1 MSAERMHAASPESTA
16 IVDAVLDYS
25 RRRMLATDVPL
36 DKPQTEAELNRLIGA
51 TITDAGLGASRALSL
66 FEHVLAPA
74 CLTTSHP
81 LYLSFIPT
89 APTMAAIAFDLVV
102 SASGLYGGSWLEG
115 AGAVHAENE
124 VLSFLAAEFGLPDT
138 AGGVF
143 VQGGT
148 IGNLSAL
155 VAAREAA
162 KARLIAA
169 GKDLPTRWKIVCS
182 VEAHSSNK
190 SAAKVMDADVLLVP
204 MRRRRSAARGCRAR
218 GAGRAR

>member
-89 APTMAAIAFDLVV
+89 APPT
-102 SASGLYGGSWLEG
+102 G
-115 AGAVHAENE
+115 ALPCDMG
-124 VLSFLAAEFGLPDT
+124 LAA
-138 AGGVF
+138 
-143 VQGGT
+143 
-148 IGNLSAL
+148 S
-155 VAAREAA
+155 R
-162 KARLIAA
+162 
-169 GKDLPTRWKIVCS
+169 
-182 VEAHSSNK
+182 
-190 SAAKVMDADVLLVP
+190 
-204 MRRRRSAARGCRAR
+204 
-218 GAGRAR
+218 

>member
-1 MSAERMHAASPESTA
+1 MDAVRMHAASPESTA

-25 RRRMLATDVPL
+25 RRRMLASDVPL
-36 DKPQTEAELNRLIGA
+36 DKPQSEAELNRLVGP
-51 TITDAGLGASRALSL
+51 TITDAGLGAARALSV

-124 VLSFLAAEFGLPDT
+124 VLSWLASEFGLPET

-162 KARLIAA
+162 KA
-169 GKDLPTRWKIVCS
+169 K
-182 VEAHSSNK
+182 
-190 SAAKVMDADVLLVP
+190 
-204 MRRRRSAARGCRAR
+204 
-218 GAGRAR
+218 